1 MYQEAYLE
9 YKKITETDNQNFR
22 ALAYMGMGSSM
33 YEVDGKE
40 QSHWTVTTHR

>member
-22 ALAYMGMGSSM
+22 APAYMGMGSSM
-33 YEVDGKE
+33 YEVDGKRTR
-40 QSHWTVTTHR
+40 SHWTVTQ